1 MKFQMIVPSDGQV
14 IVSYRVCYKKK
25 TLPHCMIC
33 FTALRPLYF
42 RCKSFR
48 LKTFFCLSN
57 MGKRR
62 RTNNCCLPGQ
72 QPLPVGLQPLPGQH
86 PLPDEQESD
95 EDLKHTTSN
104 GNARR
109 IGEPKCFRLV

>member
-1 MKFQMIVPSDGQV
+1 MNLLMIVPSDGQV

-42 RCKSFR
+42 SCKSFR
-48 LKTFFCLSN
+48 LKIFFCLSN

-72 QPLPVGLQPLPGQH
+72 H

-95 EDLKHTTSN
+95 EDLKRTTSKWKRMKKWR
-104 GNARR
+104 AQ
-109 IGEPKCFRLV
+109 V